1 MAADLSGGPWMD
13 VHEIRRRHEDA
24 LLAIPNVT
32 GVSTGK
38 GDAGE
43 DVIIVYVTHMVS
55 SGIPAELDGVPVK
68 VMEIGTPTAQ

>member
-13 VHEIRRRHEDA
+13 VQEIRRRHEDA

>member
-1 MAADLSGGPWMD
+1 MD
-13 VHEIRRRHEDA
+13 VHEIRRRHEDE

-38 GDAGE
+38 GDADE
-43 DVIIVYVTHMVS
+43 DVIVVYVTHMVS